1 MTVRELIALLQTF
14 PEDAYVA
21 ACLDAQ
27 QVVVGS
33 KVEEHLPFS
42 GATTFMSESLSD
54 MVAGDRDRPAE
65 ALFLEVREPF
75 RSPRLRPSFEIKI
88 G

>member
-1 MTVRELIALLQTF
+1 MIVRELIALLQTF

-21 ACLDAQ
+21 ACLDANK
-27 QVVVGS
+27 VGS
-33 KVEEHLPFS
+33 KVDEHLPFS

-75 RSPRLRPSFEIKI
+75 RRQRPHHTVVLDTSKR
-88 G
+88 